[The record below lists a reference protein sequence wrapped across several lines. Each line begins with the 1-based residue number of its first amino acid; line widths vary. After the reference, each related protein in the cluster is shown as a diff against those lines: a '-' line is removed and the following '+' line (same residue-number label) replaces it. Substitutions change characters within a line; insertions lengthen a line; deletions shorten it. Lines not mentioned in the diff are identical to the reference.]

1 MDEKKRYNNC
11 GVSLKERNLGYDEMR
26 RTCEEKMFEV
36 NHRTNDVKCEQN
48 TFRSERSRSARYH
61 LPILTGVTCFMGIF
75 SGQGML

>member
-1 MDEKKRYNNC
+1 MKENDTTIVGFLWKKEIL
-11 GVSLKERNLGYDEMR
+11 VMMR
-26 RTCEEKMFEV
+26 CEEPVREKMFEV

-48 TFRSERSRSARYH
+48 TLRSERSRSARYH